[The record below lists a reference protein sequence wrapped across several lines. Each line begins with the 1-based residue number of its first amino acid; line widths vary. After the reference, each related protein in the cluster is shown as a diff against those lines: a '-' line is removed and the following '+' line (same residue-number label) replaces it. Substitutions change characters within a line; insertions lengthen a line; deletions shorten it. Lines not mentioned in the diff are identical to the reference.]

1 MLKANMDY
9 LTKQITQS
17 DFVLTWDQIN
27 AAIDAILAEE
37 KLRLR
42 NLKFP
47 PERRNRSE
55 RSKGTVEILPH
66 GARRITMNWDY
77 GE

>member
-1 MLKANMDY
+1 MDY
-9 LTKQITQS
+9 ITQQIIQS
-17 DFVLTWDQIN
+17 NVDLTMDQIN
-27 AAIDAILAEE
+27 AAIDAILSEE

-55 RSKGTVEILPH
+55 NRKGTVEILPH